1 MKPPFYETG
10 VSSSSLHIHD
20 GTDDP
25 YIGLTPNSSK
35 DNKKSIAQEGILGA
49 YGKVASDSKSSF
61 TPPDLSLTDTKSPSK
76 VSMANS
82 GAKTGTTDFANVE
95 SRKSSDT
102 KITGRGL
109 LEAASYAPGIGTAAQ
124 AGIVG
129 SELSQGNFKDA
140 AMASI
145 FLIPGARLLK
155 GAGKLIK
162 SGMKAF
168 SKPSIANQAKNLIK
182 TRNATLAKGNVI
194 QEGDLG
200 YKTAQSMSNARKQA
214 QNKIDFN
221 NPIDEVNLKTNAIK
235 EPKLTLDSVFEAPFS
250 KNPTISTRTGPGVV
264 ENVKLTP
271 ESARKQ
277 FDEQLK
283 KMKKK

>member
-1 MKPPFYETG
+1 MKPPFYKTG
-10 VSSSSLHIHD
+10 ISSSPLHIHD

-25 YIGLTPNSSK
+25 HIGLTPNSSK

-49 YGKVASDSKSSF
+49 YGKVASDSK
-61 TPPDLSLTDTKSPSK
+61 
-76 VSMANS
+76 
-82 GAKTGTTDFANVE
+82 TGTTDFADVK

-102 KITGRGL
+102 NITGKGL

-145 FLIPGARLLK
+145 FLIPGAKLLK

-200 YKTAQSMSNARKQA
+200 YKTAQSMSNARKKA
-214 QNKIDFN
+214 QNKIDLN
-221 NPIDEVNLKTNAIK
+221 KPIDKVNLKTNAIK
-235 EPKLTLDSVFEAPFS
+235 EPSPKTNSIFEGRV
-250 KNPTISTRTGPGVV
+250 NDV

-271 ESARKQ
+271 VKARKQ
-277 FDEQLK
+277 LDEQLK